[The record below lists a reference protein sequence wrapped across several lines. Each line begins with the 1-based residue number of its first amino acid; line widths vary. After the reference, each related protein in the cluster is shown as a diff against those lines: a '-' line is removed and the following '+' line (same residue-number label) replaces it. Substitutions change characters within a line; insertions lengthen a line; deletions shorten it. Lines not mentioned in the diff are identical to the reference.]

1 MSATARWTIAA
12 ILALAS
18 GAASPQTVYRCGDV
32 YSHDPCPGAKAIE
45 VDSRTTAAQRAEG
58 RQVAVREK
66 QLADEMT
73 RDRRLAEA
81 AQKPAL
87 ASSLGPAK
95 VVAAASTPSKKLS
108 RKKRKATPS
117 DDGRD
122 FVASVPKVR
131 KTPG

>member
-1 MSATARWTIAA
+1 MSAAARWTIAA

-18 GAASPQTVYRCGDV
+18 GVATAQTVYRCGSV
-32 YSHDPCPGAKAIE
+32 YSRDPCPGAKAIE
-45 VDSRTTAAQRAEG
+45 VDSRPSAAQRAEA
-58 RQVAVREK
+58 RQVAAREK
-66 QLADEMT
+66 RLGDEMA
-73 RDRRLAEA
+73 RDRRVAEA

-87 ASSLGPAK
+87 ASSLGPAR
-95 VVAAASTPSKKLS
+95 VVAAAPTPPKKTSK
-108 RKKRKATPS
+108 KKRKATTA